1 MRLFTRLKDYALLLE
16 RLSLLHVVQVV
27 RRFRSENALSP
38 NLLVHHVFN
47 TLIVAERFTSGRTK
61 SVLSHD
67 SLCCHDSIRDE
78 NRSQTQ
84 DEEDTSGK
92 EASFY
97 PRLH

>member
-16 RLSLLHVVQVV
+16 CLSLFPVVQVV
-27 RRFRSENALSP
+27 RRFRSKDALSL
-38 NLLVHHVFN
+38 NLLVHHVVY
-47 TLIVAERFTSGRTK
+47 TLIIVEWFMSGRTK

-67 SLCCHDSIRDE
+67 ALCCHDSICDE
-78 NRSQTQ
+78 DRAQTQ